1 LGSGG
6 WNVEDTKGKI
16 FVTYR
21 QTDIGLLPAVKLKPE
36 LQMSLEVGPGQS
48 APETGQPQWGRL
60 CSFTHC
66 ETKRSTKPWRFL
78 RGIWSTGLPSPM
90 AATSLFM
97 RSSSSGIGWQK

>member
-36 LQMSLEVGPGQS
+36 LQMSLEGVNEKKRGVRK
-48 APETGQPQWGRL
+48 GR
-60 CSFTHC
+60 SF
-66 ETKRSTKPWRFL
+66 R
-78 RGIWSTGLPSPM
+78 
-90 AATSLFM
+90 
-97 RSSSSGIGWQK
+97 

>member
-36 LQMSLEVGPGQS
+36 LQMSLEGVNEKKRGVRKGRS
-48 APETGQPQWGRL
+48 FRWETNHL
-60 CSFTHC
+60 
-66 ETKRSTKPWRFL
+66 
-78 RGIWSTGLPSPM
+78 
-90 AATSLFM
+90 
-97 RSSSSGIGWQK
+97 